1 MTKEQF
7 DVLLKAKHIM
17 VEQADDAIAFMR
29 TCELEDSVTYHYELY
44 LAAFNNLNFKVAEK
58 VLKSLV
64 RQLPRITDDRT
75 KGIVYSMMVADALN
89 NEKYNNA
96 ITIYYEYKKLG
107 LEDTR
112 LNYNFDNFMLHILG
126 ENKIYSRYKKFA
138 HALSKNDALK
148 QADAYNAI
156 TFYYNSSIIC
166 YEVSDFVDLE
176 SNVNKIVEIQKSD
189 QKTLHPI
196 KCQYLCDIMQIFLE
210 NTKAKTK
217 KDKINIVEKYKE
229 FLENV
234 TDNPTIEVFDRID
247 AHLPLV
253 QRAVE
258 VKDYVF
264 AKARINKMLSG
275 NVTTKI
281 RIKLYQF
288 LCDMYR
294 EAKDNKYVQC
304 LEILN
309 KLLLKQEKKDKD
321 SVNEGIINSI
331 RFHEVQQSYKE
342 IQHRYETDQL
352 TGCYSRNV
360 LYKRASKTFAQGQE
374 AAIVFFDLDDLK
386 ETNDAY
392 NHSYGDQY
400 LRIFVNEISK
410 MMEEGMELFR
420 YGGDEFVL
428 IFPHAD
434 MEIIEKFIKDVI
446 ERFKEP
452 ELIYNK
458 YIKINFSAGIA
469 LYPEDGTNL
478 EDILKIADDAMY
490 EAKKNH
496 IGYHIHSKDK

>member
-1 MTKEQF
+1 M
-7 DVLLKAKHIM
+7 
-17 VEQADDAIAFMR
+17 
-29 TCELEDSVTYHYELY
+29 
-44 LAAFNNLNFKVAEK
+44 
-58 VLKSLV
+58 
-64 RQLPRITDDRT
+64 
-75 KGIVYSMMVADALN
+75 
-89 NEKYNNA
+89 
-96 ITIYYEYKKLG
+96 
-107 LEDTR
+107 
-112 LNYNFDNFMLHILG
+112 
-126 ENKIYSRYKKFA
+126 
-138 HALSKNDALK
+138 
-148 QADAYNAI
+148 
-156 TFYYNSSIIC
+156 
-166 YEVSDFVDLE
+166 
-176 SNVNKIVEIQKSD
+176 
-189 QKTLHPI
+189 
-196 KCQYLCDIMQIFLE
+196 
-210 NTKAKTK
+210 
-217 KDKINIVEKYKE
+217 KYKE

-288 LCDMYR
+288 LCDMNR